1 MVSSILGTL
10 TLLSL
15 GLVLWQWIVGRRFP
29 LHQRRAPAGS
39 APPVTLLKPLKDFH
53 AETADCLR
61 SWFTQSYHG
70 QVQILFGVASRA
82 DPVCEIVLELMQEY
96 FDRDA
101 QLIVCN
107 ESLGANAKVSTLI
120 QLHRHGRYDIVVIS
134 DDDVSA
140 SSDLLTNMVQG
151 LSDPNVGLVNCFYR
165 LANPSTMAMRWEA
178 IAINADFWSQVL
190 QSRSLKPVDFALG
203 AVMTTRRE
211 ELESIGGFSV
221 LADYLADDYRLG
233 NLIARMGRRIAICPV
248 VVDCRHAPQR
258 WSQVWS
264 HQLRWARTI
273 RVCEPGPYFF
283 SILSNATLW
292 PLIWILLQ
300 PSPIALGLSGICLA
314 ARLTTAAR
322 NYSRMSQSSLGL
334 THLWL
339 ILAKDLL
346 QAAIWMLSFFGR
358 KVSWRGQQYHLLPD
372 GQLITADA
380 QNP

>member
-1 MVSSILGTL
+1 
-10 TLLSL
+10 
-15 GLVLWQWIVGRRFP
+15 VGRRFP
-29 LHQRRAPAGS
+29 LHQRGSPAGP
-39 APPVTLLKPLKDFH
+39 APPITLLKPLKGFD

-61 SWFTQSYHG
+61 SWFTQSYSG
-70 QVQILFGVASRA
+70 QVQLLFGVASGA
-82 DPVCEIVLELMQEY
+82 DPVCEIVSELIHEY
-96 FDRDA
+96 FDCDA
-101 QLIVCN
+101 QLIICN

-120 QLHRHGRYDIVVIS
+120 QLHRHRRYDIVVIS
-134 DDDVSA
+134 DADVSA
-140 SSDLLTNMVQG
+140 SSDLLTNIVQG

-165 LANPSTMAMRWEA
+165 LANPATMAMRWEA

-203 AVMTTRRE
+203 AVMATRRE
-211 ELESIGGFSV
+211 ELESIGGFPV

-233 NLIARMGRRIAICPV
+233 HLVARMGRRIAICPV

-273 RVCEPGPYFF
+273 RVCQPIPYFF

-300 PSPIALGLSGICLA
+300 PSQITLGLCGICLA

-322 NYSRMSQSSLGL
+322 NYSRMSQSSIRL

-339 ILAKDLL
+339 ILTKDLL
-346 QAAIWMLSFFGR
+346 QAAIWILSFLGK
-358 KVSWRGQQYHLLPD
+358 KVNWRGQQYHLSPG
-372 GQLITADA
+372 GQLITIHAP
-380 QNP
+380 NP